1 MNVLIL
7 EDNKESL
14 RALAELLKQIS
25 GEIEVY
31 TASSAE
37 RAMVSAEEETI
48 DLFLLDI
55 NLNIRDDNDTSGLD
69 FAKKLRE
76 QVKYAFTPIVFIT
89 SYPAFE
95 LNSYRQ
101 TGCYSFI
108 TKPFRRSEVE
118 KIVRR
123 LLNSENTQETDEKF
137 ITVKKDG
144 INYRLKQ
151 ADIVYIS
158 AISRGVCINMRKESL
173 DIKYLTIKESLELLK
188 DSPEFVQCHR
198 NAIVN
203 LHYVESFDAVNR
215 MLTLTGIRD
224 VVEVG
229 VTYKQAIKD
238 VIRT

>member
-1 MNVLIL
+1 MKALIL

-25 GEIEVY
+25 DDIEVY
-31 TASSAE
+31 TASNTE
-37 RAMVSAEEETI
+37 MAMVHSEEETI

-76 QVKYAFTPIVFIT
+76 QTKYAFTPIVFIT
-89 SYPAFE
+89 SFPAFE

-101 TGCYSFI
+101 TGCYSYI

-118 KIVRR
+118 KIVRK
-123 LLNSENTQETDEKF
+123 LLNSENASETEEKF

-151 ADIVYIS
+151 ADIMYIQ
-158 AISRGVCINMRKESL
+158 AISRGVCINMRKESM
-173 DIKYLTIKESLELLK
+173 DIKYLTIKESLDLLK

-203 LHYVESFDAVNR
+203 LHYIESFDSVNR
-215 MLTLTGIRD
+215 MLQLTGLSEP
-224 VVEVG
+224 VEVG

-238 VIRT
+238 ILKQ

>member
-1 MNVLIL
+1 MKALIL

-14 RALAELLKQIS
+14 RALAELLRQIS
-25 GEIEVY
+25 DEVEVY
-31 TASSAE
+31 TADSVE
-37 RAMVSAEEETI
+37 KAMVPSEEETI

-55 NLNIRDDNDTSGLD
+55 NLNIRDDDDTSGLD
-69 FAKKLRE
+69 FAKSLRE
-76 QVKYAFTPIVFIT
+76 QTKYAFTPIVFIT

-108 TKPFRRSEVE
+108 TKPFRKSEVE
-118 KIVRR
+118 KIVRK
-123 LLNSENTQETDEKF
+123 LLNSGNAAENDEKY

-151 ADIVYIS
+151 ADIVYIQ
-158 AISRGVCINMRKESL
+158 AISRGVCINLRKESM
-173 DIKYLTIKESLELLK
+173 DIKYLTIKESLDLLK
-188 DSPEFVQCHR
+188 ESPEFVQCHR

-203 LHYVESFDAVNR
+203 LHYVESFDSVNR
-215 MLTLTGIRD
+215 MLQLTGRTEP
-224 VVEVG
+224 VEVG

-238 VIRT
+238 ILKQ

>member
-1 MNVLIL
+1 MKTLIL

-14 RALAELLKQIS
+14 RALAELLRQTS
-25 GEIEVY
+25 DEVEVF
-31 TASSAE
+31 TASDKAQ
-37 RAMVSAEEETI
+37 AMAYSEEEAI

-55 NLNIRDDNDTSGLD
+55 NLNIRDDNDTSGLE
-69 FAKKLRE
+69 FAKSLRD
-76 QVKYAFTPIVFIT
+76 QPKYAFTPIVFIT

-108 TKPFRRSEVE
+108 TKPFRKSEVE

-123 LLNSENTQETDEKF
+123 LLSSEAGEEAEEKYM
-137 ITVKKDG
+137 TVKKDG

-151 ADIVYIS
+151 ADIVYIQ
-158 AISRGVCINMRKESL
+158 AISRGVCVNLRKESM
-173 DIKYLTIKESLELLK
+173 DIKYLTIKESLDMLK

-203 LHYVESFDAVNR
+203 LHYVDSFDAVNR
-215 MLTLTGIRD
+215 MLMLKGISEPL
-224 VVEVG
+224 EVG

-238 VIRT
+238 IIKT